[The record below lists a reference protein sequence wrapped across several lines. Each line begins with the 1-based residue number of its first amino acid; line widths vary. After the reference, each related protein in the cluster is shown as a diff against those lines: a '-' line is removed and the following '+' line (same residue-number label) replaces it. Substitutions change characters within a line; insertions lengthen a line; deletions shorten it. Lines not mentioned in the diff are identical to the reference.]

1 MRQNSPVYPTT
12 LDNDTNE
19 PILGYEAENIE
30 PGITHQYTGLT
41 IREHLAGLAMQG
53 LLARGDEQADNV
65 AELAVAYADCLLAA
79 LITEDEDDNTSDS
92 TERTD
97 GIDTSGPDDTQQTGI

>member
-12 LDNDTNE
+12 LDNDTNQ
-19 PILGYEAENIE
+19 PITGYEGEIIA
-30 PGITHQYTGLT
+30 PGVTSLYSGLT
-41 IREHLAGLAMQG
+41 IRELTAGLAMQG
-53 LLARGDEQADNV
+53 IIARGGVDADSV
-65 AELAVAYADCLLAA
+65 AEHAVAYADCLLAA